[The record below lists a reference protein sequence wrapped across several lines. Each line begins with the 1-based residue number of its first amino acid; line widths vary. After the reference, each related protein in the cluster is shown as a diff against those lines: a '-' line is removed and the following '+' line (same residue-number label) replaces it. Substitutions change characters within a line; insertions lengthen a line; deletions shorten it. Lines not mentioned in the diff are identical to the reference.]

1 MANGI
6 EILVVEDS
14 PTQALKLKYIL
25 EKQDYTVRL
34 AVNGKEGLDTVRQR
48 RPTLVISDVLMPEM
62 DGYDFCNA
70 IKTDDALKDIPVIL
84 LTTLSDPQDI
94 IRGLESGADN
104 FLNKPYSE
112 EALLSRIK
120 YILINLD
127 VRSRMRTGMGI
138 EIYFANKKHYL
149 TSERIQIIDLL
160 LSTYENAVEKNAEL
174 EQMNKK
180 LRRMQEEMEQ
190 NNEKLKLLN
199 EQKNM
204 LLGMAAHD
212 LRNPLYLIEGYS
224 DFLQKDNSEN
234 LNPEQRTIL
243 SAIQSSSTYMV
254 QMINDLLDV
263 HKIETGKMDLNL
275 QETDFTTLVQKVLD
289 RQEFAANQKG
299 VDISLSKPEQVPVC
313 LLDGSRMEQ
322 VISNLLDNAIK
333 FSFKGSVIEV
343 FYQYDD
349 ETILFS
355 VRDHGPGIP
364 EKEQSRLFKAFST
377 TSVKP
382 TGSERS
388 TGLGLAIARNI
399 IEKHHGKIWVESEQ
413 GNGSTFSFS
422 LPVNPPGD

>member
-1 MANGI
+1 
-6 EILVVEDS
+6 
-14 PTQALKLKYIL
+14 
-25 EKQDYTVRL
+25 
-34 AVNGKEGLDTVRQR
+34 
-48 RPTLVISDVLMPEM
+48 
-62 DGYDFCNA
+62 
-70 IKTDDALKDIPVIL
+70 
-84 LTTLSDPQDI
+84 
-94 IRGLESGADN
+94 
-104 FLNKPYSE
+104 
-112 EALLSRIK
+112 
-120 YILINLD
+120 
-127 VRSRMRTGMGI
+127 
-138 EIYFANKKHYL
+138 
-149 TSERIQIIDLL
+149 
-160 LSTYENAVEKNAEL
+160 
-174 EQMNKK
+174 
-180 LRRMQEEMEQ
+180 
-190 NNEKLKLLN
+190 
-199 EQKNM
+199 
-204 LLGMAAHD
+204 
-212 LRNPLYLIEGYS
+212 
-224 DFLQKDNSEN
+224 
-234 LNPEQRTIL
+234 
-243 SAIQSSSTYMV
+243 
-254 QMINDLLDV
+254 
-263 HKIETGKMDLNL
+263 MDLNL